1 MTLKL
6 DPQTLASCIH
16 CGLCLPACP
25 TYLATGREVES
36 PRGRIYLIAQW
47 QKEQTESDLNHIAN
61 QRMAQ
66 HLDSCLGCLGCQTAC
81 PSGVNYEEIIT
92 AARVELASQRKT
104 PLRFL
109 LRFIFKNVLT
119 NDDLLLFS
127 GRMLYLWQKI
137 MGPQPISKF
146 ATTLSPHIRNHT
158 FFKPI
163 LDKILDFELFTPNVI
178 EHKPLA
184 KATGN
189 FNAVRANLF
198 KGCVMDIFYNHVN
211 QNCINLMA
219 KANQS
224 QAQVVV
230 PEQTCCGALA
240 LHAGEEDIARELA
253 WQNIN
258 YFENENKNSPD
269 PIVVTSAGCG
279 AMLKSY
285 PHLFKDEKEHKRAE
299 AFSSRVQDISEYLND
314 KDLGQSTQVNENI
327 TYHAA
332 CHLAHAQKITTQP
345 LALLSEISNQEGG
358 HLVPLTEA
366 EQCCGSAGIYN
377 LLNTSLSLK
386 VLERKLDHLERTGA
400 SVVVTGNPGCML
412 QLEAGIKKRGLGVRV
427 CHLAE
432 ILDESY
438 Q

>member
-1 MTLKL
+1 MSLKI
-6 DPQTLASCIH
+6 DPEVLSSCIH

-36 PRGRIYLIAQW
+36 PRGRIYLISQW
-47 QKEQTESDLNHIAN
+47 QKDEILPTPRMES
-61 QRMAQ
+61 

-92 AARVELASQRKT
+92 AARIELTSRKKNF
-104 PLRFL
+104 LRFL
-109 LRFIFKNVLT
+109 MRFIFSKVLT

-127 GRMLYLWQKI
+127 GKMLHFWQKT
-137 MGPQPISKF
+137 MGREPISNF
-146 ATTLSPHIRNHT
+146 RNTLSPQIKNHY

-163 LDKILDFELFTPNVI
+163 LDKLCDFELFTPKVQ
-178 EHKPLA
+178 EHKPLLE
-184 KATGN
+184 ATGN
-189 FNAVRANLF
+189 MSEMRANLF
-198 KGCVMDIFYNHVN
+198 KGCVMDVFYNHVN
-211 QNCINLMA
+211 QNAINLMA
-219 KANQS
+219 RANNKNT
-224 QAQVVV
+224 QVLV

-240 LHAGEEDIARELA
+240 MHAGEEDIAKDLA
-253 WQNIN
+253 WKNIE
-258 YFENENKNSPD
+258 YFEKNTD

-285 PHLFKDEKEHKRAE
+285 PHMFKNENEHKRAE
-299 AFSSRVQDISEYLND
+299 AFALRVQDISEYLND
-314 KDLGQSTQVNENI
+314 KDLGSGSPVKENV

-332 CHLAHAQKITTQP
+332 CHLVHAQKVSSEP
-345 LALLSEISNQEGG
+345 VSLLSQISNQEGG
-358 HLVPLTEA
+358 HLIPLIEA
-366 EQCCGSAGIYN
+366 EHCCGSAGIYN
-377 LLNTSLSLK
+377 LLNTSLSLR
-386 VLERKLDHLERTGA
+386 VLDRKLDHLERTGA
-400 SVVVTGNPGCML
+400 SCVVTGNPGCML